1 MAITLNDEK
10 QTGFIISSYSNT
22 TPPGYLICDGSA
34 VSRTTYANL
43 FLRAPSNFGP
53 TNITAGTP
61 TVVNFD
67 FHGLA
72 NGYSIQFANIL
83 GSTLPTGMIAGTVY
97 YVRVVDSNNLHLY
110 NTQANAINMSST
122 TGRIN
127 TTGSSSGGPLAF
139 SYFWGNGDGSTTFN
153 VPDLRGAVPRGA
165 GTSSGYIQNIT
176 TALGGKDNDA
186 FQDFSGT
193 IGEQILNGGAAGP
206 RFTIV
211 AGAAIP
217 FGSPVGFTYGYIPFS
232 ASSFG
237 PRTGNETKMKNVGV
251 NFFIKY

>member
-1 MAITLNDEK
+1 
-10 QTGFIISSYSNT
+10 
-22 TPPGYLICDGSA
+22 
-34 VSRTTYANL
+34 
-43 FLRAPSNFGP
+43 
-53 TNITAGTP
+53 
-61 TVVNFD
+61 
-67 FHGLA
+67 LA

-83 GSTLPTGMIAGTVY
+83 GSTLPTGMIVGTVY

-110 NTQANAINMSST
+110 NTQTNAINTSST

-176 TALGGKDNDA
+176 TALGAKDNDA
-186 FQDFSGT
+186 MQPLTGNLGGFMGDGSGGTSGVLYSNPQGGIYALGGAGYNYQT
-193 IGEQILNGGAAGP
+193 IGFN
-206 RFTIV
+206 
-211 AGAAIP
+211 
-217 FGSPVGFTYGYIPFS
+217 S
-232 ASSFG
+232 ANQS
-237 PRTGNETKMKNVGV
+237 RTSNETKMKNVGV